1 MQKPAITYKILY
13 HKKGFIRLEVPYI
26 KKLAWSFLFTNVNRK
41 PPFPV
46 HPGIKDFHINPLNA
60 SVIIIYEPDAVD
72 IIKYI
77 DDVVL
82 NSEAIKI
89 IEG

>member
-1 MQKPAITYKILY
+1 LK
-13 HKKGFIRLEVPYI
+13 VPSI

-41 PPFPV
+41 PHSPV

-60 SVIIIYEPDAVD
+60 SIVIIYEPDAVD

-77 DDVVL
+77 NDMASNPDV
-82 NSEAIKI
+82 NKI
-89 IEG
+89 IQG